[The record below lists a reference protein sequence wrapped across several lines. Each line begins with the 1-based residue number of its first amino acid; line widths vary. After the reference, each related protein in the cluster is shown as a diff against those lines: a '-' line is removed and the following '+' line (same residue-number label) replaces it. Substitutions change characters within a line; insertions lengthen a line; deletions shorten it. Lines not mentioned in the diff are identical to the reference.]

1 VSGRVVAIA
10 LLGSSLAVLACQ
22 RVNDDSRDPHDL
34 DDPQGEER
42 ESDSLGQVQRYEFG
56 TTDGQELSAETQRGR
71 VTALLFV
78 TTFDLASQVA
88 AKQLNQVFHSHRP
101 RINAAAVVVEGAKY
115 APLADVFRSTLE
127 LSYPV
132 AIADLDLLQRSST
145 LGEVRSVPTLVIL
158 DAQGREILRRSGAF
172 RPDELDRWLARGEHP

>member
-1 VSGRVVAIA
+1 
-10 LLGSSLAVLACQ
+10 
-22 RVNDDSRDPHDL
+22 
-34 DDPQGEER
+34 
-42 ESDSLGQVQRYEFG
+42 VQRYVFG
-56 TTDGQELSAETQRGR
+56 TTEGQELSAEGMRGR

-88 AKQLNQVFHSHRP
+88 AKQLNQVFHTHRP
-101 RINAAAVVVEGAKY
+101 RINAGAVVVEAAKY

-132 AIADLDLLQRSST
+132 AIADLDMLERNST

-158 DAQGREILRRSGAF
+158 DTEGREVTRRTGNFSV
-172 RPDELDRWLARGEHP
+172 DELHGWLARGERR